1 MDVTLLNTL
10 CRVWWLVL
18 LRGIAAIVFGILA
31 LAWPG
36 VTLVSLVLLW
46 GAWAL
51 VDGVTALVAG
61 WKARDGAKPMWQIVL
76 VGLVGIAAGVLT
88 FLMPGVTAIALLI
101 MIAVWAIVSGVFQI
115 IAAIRLRREI
125 ANEWM
130 LILSGALSVVFGAL
144 MIISPGAGALAVLW
158 VIGSFAIAFGVLL
171 VILAFRL
178 KKHAVAPT
186 QAAA

>member
-1 MDVTLLNTL
+1 MNVTLLQTL
-10 CRVWWLVL
+10 GRAWWLVL
-18 LRGIAAIVFGILA
+18 LRGLAAIAFGILA

-36 VTLVSLVLLW
+36 VTLVTLVLFW

-51 VDGVTALVAG
+51 IDGVTALVAG
-61 WKARDGAKPMWQIVL
+61 WNAKDSGKPMWQIML

-88 FLMPGVTAIALLI
+88 FLMPGVTAIALLV
-101 MIAVWAIVSGVFQI
+101 MIAVWAIVSGVLQI
-115 IAAIRLRREI
+115 VAAIRLRKEI

-144 MIISPGAGALAVLW
+144 MIYNPSAGALAVLW
-158 VIGSFAIAFGVLL
+158 LIAWFAIVFGALL

-178 KKHAVAPT
+178 KKHATMHTPT
-186 QAAA
+186 AA

>member
-1 MDVTLLNTL
+1 MNVTLLQSL
-10 CRVWWLVL
+10 GRAWWLVL
-18 LRGIAAIVFGILA
+18 LRGLAAIAFGILA

-36 VTLVSLVLLW
+36 VTLVTLVLFW

-61 WKARDGAKPMWQIVL
+61 WRAKDSGKPMWQIVL

-88 FLMPGVTAIALLI
+88 FVMPGVTAIALLI
-101 MIAVWAIVSGVFQI
+101 MIAVWAIVSGIFQI
-115 IAAIRLRREI
+115 VAAIRLRKEI

-144 MIISPGAGALAVLW
+144 MIYNPGAGALAVLW
-158 VIGSFAIAFGVLL
+158 LIAYFAIAFGVLL

-178 KKHAVAPT
+178 KKHAGAHAP
-186 QAAA
+186 AAV

>member
-1 MDVTLLNTL
+1 
-10 CRVWWLVL
+10 VL
-18 LRGIAAIVFGILA
+18 LRGIAAILFGIVA
-31 LAWPG
+31 LAWPQ

-51 VDGVTALVAG
+51 IDGVTALVAG
-61 WKARDGAKPMWQIVL
+61 WNAKDAGKPMWQIVL
-76 VGLVGIAAGVLT
+76 VGVVGIAAGVLT
-88 FLMPGVTAIALLI
+88 FVMPGVTAIALLV

-115 IAAIRLRREI
+115 VAAIRLRKEI

-144 MIISPGAGALAVLW
+144 MIVSPGAGALAVLW
-158 VIGSFAIAFGVLL
+158 LIGSFAIAFGVLL

-178 KKHAVAPT
+178 RKHAVAPA
-186 QAAA
+186 QVAA

>member
-1 MDVTLLNTL
+1 MNVTLLHTL
-10 CRVWWLVL
+10 GRAWWLVL
-18 LRGIAAIVFGILA
+18 LRGIAAILFGILA
-31 LAWPG
+31 LAWPQ

-51 VDGVTALVAG
+51 IDGVTALVAG
-61 WKARDGAKPMWQIVL
+61 WKAKDGGKPMWQIVL
-76 VGLVGIAAGVLT
+76 VGVVGIVAGVLT
-88 FLMPGVTAIALLI
+88 FVMPGVTAIALLI

-115 IAAIRLRREI
+115 VAAIRLRKEI

-130 LILSGALSVVFGAL
+130 LILSGALSVVFGVL

-158 VIGSFAIAFGVLL
+158 MIGSFAMAFGVLL

-178 KKHAVAPT
+178 RKHAVAPT
-186 QAAA
+186 AAAA

>member
-1 MDVTLLNTL
+1 MNVTLLHTL
-10 CRVWWLVL
+10 GRAWWLVL
-18 LRGIAAIVFGILA
+18 LRGIAAILFGILA

-36 VTLVSLVLLW
+36 ITLVTLVLLW

-51 VDGVTALVAG
+51 IDGVTALVAG
-61 WKARDGAKPMWQIVL
+61 WRAKDGEKPMWQIVL

-88 FLMPGVTAIALLI
+88 FVMPGVTAIALLI
-101 MIAVWAIVSGVFQI
+101 MIAVWAIVSGVFEI
-115 IAAIRLRREI
+115 VAAIRLRKEI

-144 MIISPGAGALAVLW
+144 MILNPGAGALAVLW
-158 VIGSFAIAFGVLL
+158 LIGSFAIAFGVLL

-178 KKHAVAPT
+178 KKHATAHVAP
-186 QAAA
+186 A

>member
-10 CRVWWLVL
+10 GRVWWLVL

-61 WKARDGAKPMWQIVL
+61 WKARDGTKPMWQIVL

-115 IAAIRLRREI
+115 IAAIRLRKEI

-130 LILSGALSVVFGAL
+130 LILSGALSVLFGAL

-158 VIGSFAIAFGVLL
+158 VIGSFAIAFGALL

-178 KKHAVAPT
+178 RKHAVAPT
-186 QAAA
+186 HAGA